1 MRHRRDIEGLRA
13 LAVVAVLLYH
23 FGVPGFDGGFI
34 GVDVFFVISGFLI
47 TSLLLHERTVTDRI
61 SIRRFYARRARRLL
75 PISAT
80 VIVATVIAGAVW
92 MPVTR
97 LSDLAEEA
105 RAAAAFAANLLFA
118 HRGTNYLTAGLDP
131 SPLRH
136 YWSLA
141 VEEQFYVIWPGLIA
155 LVTFRASNVRRRT
168 AWAMGAIVVV
178 SFALSALLTADSP
191 SWSYFG
197 LHTRAWELG
206 AGALLACLATAVG
219 RIPETARAVIG
230 WLGLAGIVASAIT
243 FGKVAVFPG
252 WAAALPVLATVAALV
267 PGDHTSWSPAKAL
280 AFEPLQFIGARSYSL
295 YLWHWPVI
303 VIAEAHLLRPLTGPE
318 KWAALAA
325 VIALAE
331 AGFRAIEGPVRYSR
345 PLNRRPGRSLALGA
359 GLVCIGLMAGV
370 MLNAYDPSLSTGVVA
385 AAPDAIATTVP
396 ATAPAGTDPTLTL
409 ATVLTA
415 PAPVTTYGRTAIPA
429 VVDALANEVVP
440 DNLRPSL
447 RSAGGDTSAIYGNG
461 CHQFGA
467 AHIRTDCVFGDP
479 NGTITI
485 ALWGDSHA
493 AQWFTPLEQMALAHG
508 WRLLSLTQ
516 GSCAYIDVTV
526 YDKKN
531 DREFRNC
538 GAWRDAVRTYMREQ
552 SVDVVFVSEH
562 YGLLSADNHQ
572 AISAN
577 DWNDHLPALVAS
589 LRADGIEPIV
599 IGDSPDPNTTVPDCV
614 AAHTHHIGQCAA
626 SEYNSE
632 DVAVVEAIRSITAA
646 AGAGFIEPGE
656 WVCADDG
663 RCPAVIGDILVYRDG
678 NHLTDT
684 VTQWIAPLVDALVA
698 PFVEDYV
705 AYRDLNR

>member
-1 MRHRRDIEGLRA
+1 VRHRRDIEGLRA

-47 TSLLLHERTVTDRI
+47 TSLLLHERTVSGTV
-61 SIRRFYARRARRLL
+61 SIKRFYARRARRLL

-80 VIVATVIAGAVW
+80 VIVATVIAAAVW
-92 MPVTR
+92 LPATR
-97 LSDLAEEA
+97 LHNIAEDA
-105 RAAAAFAANLLFA
+105 RAAALFGANLLFA

-155 LVTFRASNVRRRT
+155 LITIGAGNVRRRT
-168 AWAMGAIVVV
+168 AWAMGVIVVV
-178 SFALSALLTADSP
+178 SFTLSALLTADSP

-206 AGALLACLATAVG
+206 AGALLACLVTTVG
-219 RIPETARAVIG
+219 RIPETARAVLG

-243 FGKVAVFPG
+243 VGAVAVFPG

-267 PGDHTSWSPAKAL
+267 PGDHTPRSPAKAL
-280 AFEPLQFIGARSYSL
+280 AFAPLQFVGARSYSL

-303 VIAEAHLLRPLTGPE
+303 VIAEAHLLHPLTGPE

-325 VIALAE
+325 VIVLAE
-331 AGFRAIEGPVRYSR
+331 AGFRGIEDPIRYSR
-345 PLNRRPGRSLALGA
+345 PLNRRPGLSLALGA
-359 GLVCIGLMAGV
+359 GLVCVGLVAGV
-370 MLNAYDPSLSTGVVA
+370 VLNAYDPSLSTGVVA
-385 AAPDAIATTVP
+385 AAPVAITTTTPATTP
-396 ATAPAGTDPTLTL
+396 SGTDPALTTT
-409 ATVLTA
+409 TVLAA
-415 PAPVTTYGRTAIPA
+415 PAPVTTYGLAAIPA

-447 RSAGGDTSAIYGNG
+447 RSAGGDTSAIYDNG

-467 AHIRTDCVFGDP
+467 AHVRTDCVFGDP

-493 AQWFTPLEQMALAHG
+493 AQWFTPLETMATAHH

-538 GAWRDAVRTYMREQ
+538 GPWREAVRGYMREQ
-552 SVDVVFVSEH
+552 GVDVVFVSEH
-562 YGLLSADNHQ
+562 YGLLSADSHQ
-572 AISAN
+572 AISPQ
-577 DWNDHLPALVAS
+577 DWSDHLPPLVDS

-626 SEYNSE
+626 SEYNA
-632 DVAVVEAIRSITAA
+632 DDLPLVEAIRSITTA
-646 AGAGFIEPGE
+646 AGVGFIEPGE

-705 AYRDLNR
+705 AYRDVSR